1 MVEWS
6 LILFV
11 ILIIRLGLFL
21 VLVDWVWFVKGCSN
35 WLLFVENKI
44 VWLVGKC
51 MYCKV
56 IVNGNLM

>member
-35 WLLFVENKI
+35 WLSFVENKK

>member
-35 WLLFVENKI
+35 WLSFVENKI

-51 MYCKV
+51 IC
-56 IVNGNLM
+56 IVK

>member
-35 WLLFVENKI
+35 WLSFVKNKI
-44 VWLVGKC
+44 VWLVSKC

-56 IVNGNLM
+56 IINGNLM

>member
-35 WLLFVENKI
+35 WLSFVENKTVWI
-44 VWLVGKC
+44 VSKC
-51 MYCKV
+51 MYCLV
-56 IVNGNLM
+56 NVNGNLM

>member
-35 WLLFVENKI
+35 WLSFVEIKI
-44 VWLVGKC
+44 VWLVSKC

>member
-35 WLLFVENKI
+35 WLSFVENKTVWI
-44 VWLVGKC
+44 VSKC